1 MAAKYWPGALLSMLF
16 TDCFAKSSKITH
28 RHIFS
33 TYVLPLCSFKSR
45 KGRKGSALF
54 TTSSSNTGKIPCLL
68 VWFSFS
74 LHNTY
79 FIFKKSS
86 LSCCSFNIYLRSCL
100 FLKIEHMALNLRLH
114 SGKCL
119 LQKTEIWSHGSRK
132 VGFGNYSV
140 CYWIIKERKIIKY
153 KELKNKLNIVNIAP
167 LLRTN

>member
-33 TYVLPLCSFKSR
+33 TYVLPLCWFKST

-54 TTSSSNTGKIPCLL
+54 ATSSSNVGRIHCLP

-79 FIFKKSS
+79 FIFKKST
-86 LSCCSFNIYLRSCL
+86 LFCYSFNIYLRSGL
-100 FLKIEHMALNLRLH
+100 FLKIEHMALNLQLH

-119 LQKTEIWSHGSRK
+119 LQNIEIWSHGSRK
-132 VGFGNYSV
+132 VGFRNYSV
-140 CYWIIKERKIIKY
+140 YYWIIKERKIIKY
-153 KELKNKLNIVNIAP
+153 KELKNKLNMVNTAP